1 MMAQNDDYYL
11 YKIVTF
17 YGNLSKEGLK
27 VNIDDG
33 KSIERLKDAN
43 GDPIKFKT
51 PAAALM
57 YFLSEGWN
65 LYINGTSTEGYSYQG
80 TGGSVSTSYWIFRKP
95 CTKEV
100 FEKAVEEGIKNK
112 IFLSFFHPIYRS
124 YSCPKKQNMGD
135 FLLFTTSVAH
145 IPGATYPLP
154 SGPAMPD

>member
-1 MMAQNDDYYL
+1 MGKGLDGKFINYGIRQDDL
-11 YKIVTF
+11 MLISTLCEKHQVDFDWLKEEILRKFHAARVDKIEMSDADTQTI

-65 LYINGTSTEGYSYQG
+65 LYINGRQQRDIVIKEQEDLYLLHNGFSENLVQKKSL
-80 TGGSVSTSYWIFRKP
+80 RK
-95 CTKEV
+95 
-100 FEKAVEEGIKNK
+100 
-112 IFLSFFHPIYRS
+112 L
-124 YSCPKKQNMGD
+124 
-135 FLLFTTSVAH
+135 
-145 IPGATYPLP
+145 
-154 SGPAMPD
+154 

>member
-1 MMAQNDDYYL
+1 MGKGLDGKFINYGIRQDDL
-11 YKIVTF
+11 MLISTLCEKHQVDFEWLKEEILRKFHAARVDKIEMSDADTQTI

-65 LYINGTSTEGYSYQG
+65 LYVNGTSTEGYSYQG

-100 FEKAVEEGIKNK
+100 FEKAVEEGV
-112 IFLSFFHPIYRS
+112 
-124 YSCPKKQNMGD
+124 KK
-135 FLLFTTSVAH
+135 
-145 IPGATYPLP
+145 
-154 SGPAMPD
+154 